1 MSNSLNDLPNIESV
15 DEFPV
20 TDSSANITHDH
31 FMTIV
36 NENYGR
42 YIQKSYG
49 YLKDKSLAEDAV
61 QEGILTAYKK
71 RHTVR
76 HIKALPSWISRII
89 INKTIDMWRKNKRL
103 PDFYA
108 NPDDVITYNSSGLLN
123 APIWSETSTPEQDI
137 LKKETLE
144 TLSRAIEQ
152 LDDIYRIPFLL
163 KDYEDLSVK
172 EIAKALKISESNVKV
187 RVHRARIKIK
197 LEFGKLF
204 FPKQHGDTS

>member
-1 MSNSLNDLPNIESV
+1 MSKSIKDTLDAESFDELPASG
-15 DEFPV
+15 
-20 TDSSANITHDH
+20 SSANITHDQ

-49 YLKDKSLAEDAV
+49 YLKCKSMAEDAV
-61 QEGILTAYKK
+61 QEGILAAYKK
-71 RHTVR
+71 KHTVR
-76 HIKALPSWISRII
+76 HTKALPNWISRII
-89 INKTIDMWRKNKRL
+89 THKTIDMWRKNKRL
-103 PDFYA
+103 PDFYGDL
-108 NPDDVITYNSSGLLN
+108 DDVITYNSSGLLN

-137 LKKETLE
+137 LNKETLE
-144 TLSRAIEQ
+144 ILNRAIED

-163 KDYEDLSVK
+163 KDYEDLSIK
-172 EIAKALKISESNVKV
+172 EIALALNISESNVKV

-204 FPKQHGDTS
+204 FPKQNRDVS

>member
-1 MSNSLNDLPNIESV
+1 MSKSTNYALDTENHDELPASGG
-15 DEFPV
+15 
-20 TDSSANITHDH
+20 SANITHEY
-31 FMTIV
+31 FMTVI

-49 YLKDKSLAEDAV
+49 YLKSKSLAEDAV

-71 RHTVR
+71 RNTVR
-76 HIKALPSWISRII
+76 HTKALPNWIGRII
-89 INKTIDMWRKNKRL
+89 TNKSLDLLRKNKRL

-108 NPDDVITYNSSGLLN
+108 NLDDVITYNNSGLLN
-123 APIWSETSTPEQDI
+123 APMWSETSTPEQDI
-137 LKKETLE
+137 LKKETLDM
-144 TLSRAIEQ
+144 LNRAIEN

-172 EIAKALKISESNVKV
+172 EIAKVLKISESNVKV

-197 LEFGKLF
+197 LEFGSLF
-204 FPKQHGDTS
+204 FPKQSRDSS